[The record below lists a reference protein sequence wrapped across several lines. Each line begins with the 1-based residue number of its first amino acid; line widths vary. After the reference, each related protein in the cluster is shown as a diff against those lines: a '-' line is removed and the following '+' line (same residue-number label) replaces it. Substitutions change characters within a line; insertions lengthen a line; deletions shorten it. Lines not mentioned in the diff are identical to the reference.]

1 MADVLHFLLVPDRAS
16 GRSVRRALAS
26 NGARWG
32 TVVGTFGELVDQAC
46 KAYLLKSVETDWKD
60 RLGKA
65 SRELTDAFWSE
76 SLKADPDGSVAVLDR
91 ELRRLLEA
99 LGPGRDIAPI
109 GKSRLSDRGKRHLA
123 DLSRLHETMDR
134 VLPDGLA
141 TIRKLLAA
149 DKADAHR
156 IVKVY
161 RKAGFPTLSPWQ
173 EALLGKLA
181 TDATE
186 AANDP
191 ELETILASR
200 LVPEPAGKAKSA
212 LAHLQENLFR
222 AGPSQV
228 PLDDSV
234 TCLGVRDHLEAAE
247 IAAGMIQKA
256 LAGDFQ
262 LEDVG
267 HRVASSGRRV
277 LRRSGAGSLLP
288 GGAPGL
294 RSGGVPPASEPRW
307 RSGVPLPCHP
317 ATACPGDGAGRPL
330 LLPPD
335 ALGRDGWKPARDGD
349 HGWEVRPESARRTVR
364 RRATDDDP
372 HPGKT

>member
-1 MADVLHFLLVPDRAS
+1 LADVLHFLLVPDRAS

-65 SRELTDAFWSE
+65 SREITDAFWSD
-76 SLKADPDGSVAVLDR
+76 SLKVDPDGSVAVLDR

-99 LGPGRDIAPI
+99 LGPGRDIVPI
-109 GKSRLSDRGKRHLA
+109 GKSRLSDRGKGHLE
-123 DLSRLHETMDR
+123 DLSRLHNAMDR
-134 VLPDGLA
+134 ALPDGLA

-149 DKADAHR
+149 DKADVHR

-161 RKAGFPTLSPWQ
+161 RKAAFPTLSLWQ

-191 ELETILASR
+191 VLETILASS
-200 LVPEPAGKAKSA
+200 LVSEPAGKTKSA

-247 IAAGMIQKA
+247 IAAVPTLKRRTLGCFSRATGPAKKRCA
-256 LAGDFQ
+256 KSFP
-262 LEDVG
+262 
-267 HRVASSGRRV
+267 GRGSRSPV
-277 LRRSGAGSLLP
+277 WRGPPGFGTSGARRCSCSLLP
-288 GGAPGL
+288 GNGL
-294 RSGGVPPASEPRW
+294 PRRW
-307 RSGVPLPCHP
+307 RWPPFTPLP
-317 ATACPGDGAGRPL
+317 
-330 LLPPD
+330 
-335 ALGRDGWKPARDGD
+335 
-349 HGWEVRPESARRTVR
+349 
-364 RRATDDDP
+364 
-372 HPGKT
+372 